1 MKAIDGPENQ
11 INSNN
16 NNNINFTHDTLP
28 SPFEQINNN
37 INKISAQSG
46 SNRKQSTDSENI
58 KKTFL
63 KEFGI
68 KEKKVLKTF
77 DYNKFISMKSCTSY
91 YLGDEPHDQ
100 IGYVCSICDQKIR
113 IIYVNI
119 VLNFVIKN
127 VETHPK
133 KLQKL

>member
-37 INKISAQSG
+37 INKISTQSG

-58 KKTFL
+58 KKTFFFL
-63 KEFGI
+63 LFP
-68 KEKKVLKTF
+68 F
-77 DYNKFISMKSCTSY
+77 
-91 YLGDEPHDQ
+91 H
-100 IGYVCSICDQKIR
+100 KI
-113 IIYVNI
+113 
-119 VLNFVIKN
+119 
-127 VETHPK
+127 
-133 KLQKL
+133 

>member
-16 NNNINFTHDTLP
+16 NNNTNFTHDTLP

-58 KKTFL
+58 KKPF
-63 KEFGI
+63 
-68 KEKKVLKTF
+68 
-77 DYNKFISMKSCTSY
+77 
-91 YLGDEPHDQ
+91 
-100 IGYVCSICDQKIR
+100 
-113 IIYVNI
+113 
-119 VLNFVIKN
+119 
-127 VETHPK
+127 
-133 KLQKL
+133 

>member
-58 KKTFL
+58 KKKENILDMPDLIQKHQTKKKKENL
-63 KEFGI
+63 KLKTIFKII
-68 KEKKVLKTF
+68 KEKKR
-77 DYNKFISMKSCTSY
+77 I
-91 YLGDEPHDQ
+91 
-100 IGYVCSICDQKIR
+100 KIQL
-113 IIYVNI
+113 ILWIF
-119 VLNFVIKN
+119 LSP
-127 VETHPK
+127 PK
-133 KLQKL
+133 KKLAIILLLIIL

>member
-16 NNNINFTHDTLP
+16 NNNINFTHDILP

-46 SNRKQSTDSENI
+46 SNRKKSTDSENI

-63 KEFGI
+63 K
-68 KEKKVLKTF
+68 
-77 DYNKFISMKSCTSY
+77 YNLF
-91 YLGDEPHDQ
+91 HQ
-100 IGYVCSICDQKIR
+100 
-113 IIYVNI
+113 
-119 VLNFVIKN
+119 
-127 VETHPK
+127 HPK
-133 KLQKL
+133 VIAIKI